1 MRTPTTYI
9 DEQPPM
15 TTAYERTKAVIETR
29 KLLQLLGCPT
39 STATRDAV
47 QDAALL
53 LLRHYPLDID
63 LEISAAALPGIWAAP
78 PR

>member
-1 MRTPTTYI
+1 
-9 DEQPPM
+9 M
-15 TTAYERTKAVIETR
+15 TTAYERTRAVTETR
-29 KLLQLLGCPT
+29 KLLQLLGSPAN
-39 STATRDAV
+39 STTRDAIR
-47 QDAALL
+47 DTALL

>member
-1 MRTPTTYI
+1 
-9 DEQPPM
+9 M

-29 KLLQLLGCPT
+29 KLLQLLGSPT
-39 STATRDAV
+39 STATRDAF

>member
-1 MRTPTTYI
+1 
-9 DEQPPM
+9 M
-15 TTAYERTKAVIETR
+15 TTASERTKAVIEAR
-29 KLLQLLGCPT
+29 KLLQLLGSPANT
-39 STATRDAV
+39 TARDAFR
-47 QDAALL
+47 DTALL

>member
-1 MRTPTTYI
+1 
-9 DEQPPM
+9 M

-29 KLLQLLGCPT
+29 ELLQLLASPT

-47 QDAALL
+47 QDAAML
-53 LLRHYPLDID
+53 LLRHYPLNID

-78 PR
+78 RR

>member
-1 MRTPTTYI
+1 
-9 DEQPPM
+9 M

-29 KLLQLLGCPT
+29 KLLQLLGSPA

-47 QDAALL
+47 QGAALL

-78 PR
+78 RR